1 MKKVGIIIKREYNTR
16 VKKKSFI
23 ILTILMPV
31 LFAAVTI
38 LPTYLATMNDTEER
52 TVAVYDGS
60 GVFLGRLESSQYTK
74 FHFIPKEDYD
84 KLRDNLKESS
94 YYAVLAIPPNVVN
107 TNTVQLF
114 SEKNIPF
121 DLKNQIDQKLSD
133 IIEKDKRSAL
143 LKEVAVPDLEQKLE
157 AARTNIHVNTIRVGD
172 KGEEHKSSTEI
183 AMIMGYI
190 FGFMIYI
197 FIFIYGTMVMRG
209 VMEEKQNRIVEVI
222 ISSVKPFELMM
233 GKIVGIALVGL
244 TQFVIWVVLFIGI
257 FQVAKGFIPDISPE
271 QAQNLMAQSQMS
283 GQMESVA
290 QSSQIQE
297 IFSMMSSINFPL
309 IIGSFFF
316 FFIGGYLLYSSLFGA
331 VGSAIDA
338 EEDAQQFTLPVT
350 IPLIVAIIVM
360 MNAITNPEGPIA
372 FWFSLIPFT
381 SPVVMMVRIP
391 FGVPAWELILSM
403 ALLVAT
409 FIGTVWVAGK
419 IYRTGILMY
428 GKKPTW
434 KELGKWLTYR
444 S

>member
-23 ILTILMPV
+23 ILTLLMPV

-60 GVFLGRLESSQYTK
+60 GIFLGRLESSEYTK

-84 KLRDNLKESS
+84 KLRDNLKESN
-94 YYAVLAIPPNVVN
+94 YYALLAIPPNVIN
-107 TNTVQLF
+107 TNNVQLF

-121 DLKNQIDQKLSD
+121 DLKNQIDRNLSS
-133 IIEKDKRSAL
+133 IVEKDKRSEL
-143 LKEVAVPDLEQKLE
+143 LKQAAVPDLEQKLE

-183 AMIMGYI
+183 AMVLGYI

-244 TQFVIWVVLFIGI
+244 TQFAIWVVLFIGI
-257 FQVAKGFIPDISPE
+257 FNVAK
-271 QAQNLMAQSQMS
+271 
-283 GQMESVA
+283 V
-290 QSSQIQE
+290 
-297 IFSMMSSINFPL
+297 
-309 IIGSFFF
+309 
-316 FFIGGYLLYSSLFGA
+316 
-331 VGSAIDA
+331 
-338 EEDAQQFTLPVT
+338 
-350 IPLIVAIIVM
+350 
-360 MNAITNPEGPIA
+360 
-372 FWFSLIPFT
+372 
-381 SPVVMMVRIP
+381 
-391 FGVPAWELILSM
+391 
-403 ALLVAT
+403 
-409 FIGTVWVAGK
+409 
-419 IYRTGILMY
+419 
-428 GKKPTW
+428 
-434 KELGKWLTYR
+434 
-444 S
+444 

>member
-1 MKKVGIIIKREYNTR
+1 
-16 VKKKSFI
+16 
-23 ILTILMPV
+23 
-31 LFAAVTI
+31 
-38 LPTYLATMNDTEER
+38 
-52 TVAVYDGS
+52 
-60 GVFLGRLESSQYTK
+60 
-74 FHFIPKEDYD
+74 
-84 KLRDNLKESS
+84 LKQ
-94 YYAVLAIPPNVVN
+94 A
-107 TNTVQLF
+107 
-114 SEKNIPF
+114 
-121 DLKNQIDQKLSD
+121 
-133 IIEKDKRSAL
+133 
-143 LKEVAVPDLEQKLE
+143 AVPDLEQKLE

-183 AMIMGYI
+183 AMVLGYI

-244 TQFVIWVVLFIGI
+244 TQFAIWVVLFIGI
-257 FQVAKGFIPDISPE
+257 FNVAKGFIPDMSPE

-283 GQMESVA
+283 GQMENVA
-290 QSSQIQE
+290 QSSQMQE
-297 IFSMMSSINFPL
+297 IFSMMSNINFPL
-309 IIGSFFF
+309 IIGCFFF

-331 VGSAIDA
+331 VGSAIDS

-360 MNAITNPEGPIA
+360 MNAITNPEGQIA

-391 FGVPAWELILSM
+391 FGVPVWELLLSM
-403 ALLVAT
+403 ALLVGT
-409 FIGTVWVAGK
+409 FVGTVWVAGK